1 MRSYSSAF
9 LLVLLTTA
17 CRLDMEGDLTAD
29 ADGDGVSILDGDCDD
44 QDATAYPGN
53 AEIPYDGVDND
64 CQDGDLVDVD
74 EDGYTGEAAGG
85 IDCDDEQAGINPGAS
100 ESFYDGT
107 DADCDGADDYDQ
119 DGDGWVPNAYE
130 GLETSGV
137 AGSGS
142 LPAGDCDDLDDHVN
156 PGATDAWY
164 DGVDSDCDG
173 ADDYDQDGDGYSSDE
188 HGGDD
193 CDDTDPD
200 RNPGQEEIPDDG
212 QDNNCANDPPVID
225 ELSLNPAAIHTDDM
239 LIATI
244 EASDPDGDNVEIDYA
259 WYVDGVVLEAVTSS
273 VLASSWFVRDQLIYL
288 VATPS
293 DGDSQ
298 GEPVTSDLI
307 TVLNSVPEILDA
319 TLVPTSPAEGDT
331 ISVSIAATDEDD
343 SDQGRLSYQYAW
355 YLDGALVSTSS
366 TLSSAAFDKRQA
378 IYVVL
383 TASDGTDSSAAYT
396 SATVTVANSVPVVA
410 SVHLS
415 PTQAYTDDTIEAVVG
430 GTYDAD
436 GDSVSLSYTWTVD
449 GVTVGAVGSTLDGSA
464 WFGKGQQ
471 VGVVVTPNDGEDD
484 GLGLTS
490 STLTVRNTAPEAPEI
505 AIEPDNPVPGVDDLV
520 CDIELASFDADG
532 DSVDYSFAWLQDGH
546 AYTATTTTW
555 LSGDTVPASATSEG
569 EEWRCTV
576 TPSDGDDDGASAVVS
591 VFVGCDSDGDGFDGP
606 ICGGED
612 CDDSDPD
619 IRPGAVEIWYDGIDQ
634 DCDEASDYDADGDGY
649 DAEAYGGTDCEDTV
663 AGVNPGAT
671 EICEDGYD
679 NDCDGTYNHCWLS
692 GSVSA
697 SEADATLLPDPYGSW
712 DYIGE
717 EVAMIGDTNGDG
729 YSDVLVLA
737 NGYWG
742 SGTRSFQMVLG
753 PVSGEVDLGSA
764 DAQFMLSGV
773 TESGLRAEAAGDVD
787 GDGCADMLF
796 GNAFAST
803 SGTQAGEAYLSYGS
817 FAGPMT
823 MSSSSA
829 DATFTGEDAQDIA
842 GMSLASAGDVD
853 GDGLGDLLV
862 SAIFHP
868 YGSYEGAV
876 YLLLGPQSGVSSL
889 ASAQAKFSGVDA
901 NEYAGSNVASAG
913 DLDADGFDDILI
925 GAYGDDEAGTSAGA
939 VYLVRGPVSG
949 SLVLSSADAKLTGEN
964 PHDNLGGNSAFSQG
978 EMSSAGD
985 TNADGYDD
993 FVVGVPSNASTG
1005 DNRGSAYLM
1014 LGPVSG
1020 TRSISTADAKMVG
1033 VDAEDAAGWDLSAA
1047 GDLDGDG
1054 FDDIIVGA
1062 PYANASGGSGSFREG
1077 GTAYVVRGPVSGS
1090 FSLSAA
1096 DVKLEGEGDDWM
1108 PVGFGRGV
1116 AGGGDVDG
1124 DGFDDLI
1131 VGAPYQIIDSSST
1144 LYGGAFLFYGGGM

>member
-679 NDCDGTYNHCWLS
+679 NDCDGTYNHCWHAGEVSATEADGVLFAGEYSYLSSNRAWSVGDTNADGYGDVLIGDSTHTSGGTITHYLALGPIVSDDDLS
-692 GSVSA
+692 GADAILLMSGGSWAGFPAAGVGDVDGDGFSDLLFGDSGNDSICSNCGAGFLVRGPMAGTSTVSL
-697 SEADATLLPDPYGSW
+697 SSADATITGTLSTPNAGRAVGAAGDANADGLSDILIAASPSSGQGAAYLL
-712 DYIGE
+712 
-717 EVAMIGDTNGDG
+717 
-729 YSDVLVLA
+729 
-737 NGYWG
+737 
-742 SGTRSFQMVLG
+742 LG
-753 PVSGEVDLGSA
+753 PQTGTVDLGTAQAELLGEAVGDSA
-764 DAQFMLSGV
+764 GSSLA
-773 TESGLRAEAAGDVD
+773 AAGDVD
-787 GDGCADMLF
+787 GDGAD
-796 GNAFAST
+796 
-803 SGTQAGEAYLSYGS
+803 
-817 FAGPMT
+817 
-823 MSSSSA
+823 
-829 DATFTGEDAQDIA
+829 
-842 GMSLASAGDVD
+842 
-853 GDGLGDLLV
+853 DL
-862 SAIFHP
+862 
-868 YGSYEGAV
+868 
-876 YLLLGPQSGVSSL
+876 
-889 ASAQAKFSGVDA
+889 
-901 NEYAGSNVASAG
+901 
-913 DLDADGFDDILI
+913 LI
-925 GAYGDDEAGTSAGA
+925 GAVGEDSAGSGAGA
-939 VYLVRGPVSG
+939 VYLVSGTVVG
-949 SLVLSSADAKLTGEN
+949 SLGLGSAEAKITGEN
-964 PHDNLGGNSAFSQG
+964 PGDGFGGEPNGGGVSP
-978 EMSSAGD
+978 AGD
-985 TNADGYDD
+985 TNADGFDD
-993 FVVGVPSNASTG
+993 FLVGVSSSSFRG
-1005 DNRGSAYLM
+1005 DTRGSVYLFLGPLSGTISASAADAKLVGADTDEFAGWALSDAGDVDADGFADIVIGAPWADVAGDPQGVAYL
-1014 LGPVSG
+1014 LRGPVSG
-1020 TRSISTADAKMVG
+1020 AMSLSSSDVIFEADDDDWRTD
-1033 VDAEDAAGWDLSAA
+1033 DAFGYSVAG
-1047 GDLDGDG
+1047 GHDLDGDG
-1054 FDDIIVGA
+1054 HSDVLVGA
-1062 PYANASGGSGSFREG
+1062 PYHANDAFGAMSN
-1077 GTAYVVRGPVSGS
+1077 GTAYIFLGSG
-1090 FSLSAA
+1090 
-1096 DVKLEGEGDDWM
+1096 M
-1108 PVGFGRGV
+1108 
-1116 AGGGDVDG
+1116 
-1124 DGFDDLI
+1124 
-1131 VGAPYQIIDSSST
+1131 
-1144 LYGGAFLFYGGGM
+1144 